1 MLDLLKDL
9 FNRRW
14 RTRRFRMSISAI
26 RPIGTKSQ
34 LVHVTLLDVF
44 IRVFIHAI
52 LFSTLSIEPEESAN
66 RHPRLVVLV
75 QKPTRVALH
84 AQAAQPVP
92 AYRLTEAPP
101 PGDVDGRGFGSGGG
115 WGWRTTVGHGGSGS
129 GGVVLDERAGG
140 SGGGGGSG
148 VEATLEIEAED
159 SLGILHWN

>member
-14 RTRRFRMSISAI
+14 RSRRFCMPISAI
-26 RPIGTKSQ
+26 RTIRTKSQ

-44 IRVFIHAI
+44 IRVFINAI
-52 LFSTLSIEPEESAN
+52 LFPTLSVEPEESAH

-75 QKPTRVALH
+75 QKAARVALH

-92 AYRLTEAPP
+92 AYRLPEAPP
-101 PGDVDGRGFGSGGG
+101 AGNVDGCGVRCGGS
-115 WGWRTTVGHGGSGS
+115 RSRRASVGHGGSGS

-140 SGGGGGSG
+140 SGSGGGSG
-148 VEATLEIEAED
+148 VEAALEIEAED
-159 SLGILHWN
+159 SLGILHWY